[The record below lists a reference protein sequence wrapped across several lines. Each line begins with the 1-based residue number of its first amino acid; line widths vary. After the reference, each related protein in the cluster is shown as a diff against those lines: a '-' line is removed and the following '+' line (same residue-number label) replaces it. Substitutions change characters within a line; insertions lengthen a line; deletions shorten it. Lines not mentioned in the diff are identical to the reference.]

1 MIVAYVS
8 GHGFGHATRTA
19 EVLRVVRE
27 LDAAVPIT
35 VVSAAPAS
43 LFEDV
48 IEPPLRVRRVE
59 CDVGLA
65 QRDALTIDEA
75 GTLER
80 WARHL
85 RGFGEL
91 AASESQRLRAG
102 HARVVLGDVP
112 PLAFVAAAEAGVSSF
127 ALANF
132 SWDWI
137 YRHLSR
143 RSPELSEAA
152 DFCAAAYAS
161 CDRLLRL
168 PFAGDMSA
176 FTAIEDVPLVARLP
190 KQSRVDARQRL
201 GLPSGRL
208 VLLSFGGLGLPGFDP
223 TVLAPLAE
231 YHFCAVGDLPSGPP
245 NLTVLERAALRAAGV
260 GYEDVVGA
268 ADCVVTKPG
277 YGIVSDAIG
286 AGTPIVYTERGDFPE
301 FPILVRG
308 MAQYVPAAHVSN
320 ADLRAG
326 RLREPLAAVIGA
338 SVPARPPMNGA
349 RVVAEL
355 LLGAAA

>member
-27 LDAAVPIT
+27 LDPAVPIT
-35 VVSAAPAS
+35 VASAAPAG

-48 IEPPLRVRRVE
+48 ILPPLRIRRLE

-75 GTLER
+75 GTVER
-80 WARHL
+80 WGRYV

-91 AASESQRLRAG
+91 VETESHRLRAG
-102 HARVVLGDVP
+102 RARVVLGDVP
-112 PLAFVAAAEAGVSSF
+112 PLAFVAAADAGVTSL

-143 RSPELSEAA
+143 RNPDLAEAA
-152 DFCAAAYAS
+152 DFCAIAYGS

-168 PFAGDMSA
+168 PFSGDLSA
-176 FTAIEDVPLVARLP
+176 FPSIEDVPLVARRP
-190 KQSRVDARQRL
+190 RRSKVDTRHRL
-201 GLPSGRL
+201 GLPAGRL

-223 TVLAPLAE
+223 QVLAPLSE
-231 YHFCAVGDLPSGPP
+231 YHFFAVGDLPAGPP
-245 NLTVLERAALRAAGV
+245 NLTVIDRAALAAAAV

-308 MAQYVPAAHVSN
+308 MASYVPSAHVGN
-320 ADLRAG
+320 ADLYAG
-326 RLREPLAAVIGA
+326 NLREPLAAVIGA
-338 SVPARPPMNGA
+338 TVPEPPPSDGA
-349 RVVAEL
+349 RVAAERL
-355 LLGAAA
+355 LAAA

>member
-19 EVLRVVRE
+19 EVLRVVRG
-27 LDAAVPIT
+27 LDPAVPIT
-35 VVSAAPAS
+35 VVSAAPAG
-43 LFEDV
+43 LFAEV
-48 IEPPLRVRRVE
+48 IAPPLRIRTLE

-65 QRDALTIDEA
+65 QRDALTIDEG

-80 WARHL
+80 WARHV

-91 AASESQRLRAG
+91 VESESLRLRAAR
-102 HARVVLGDVP
+102 ARVVLGDVP
-112 PLAFVAAAEAGVSSF
+112 PLAFVAAADAGVASL

-143 RSPELSEAA
+143 RHPELAKAA
-152 DFCAAAYAS
+152 DFCAAAYGS

-168 PFAGDMSA
+168 PFHGDLSA
-176 FTAIEDVPLVARLP
+176 FPSIEDIPLVARHP
-190 KQSRVDARQRL
+190 RISKADARHRL
-201 GLPSGRL
+201 GLPATRL

-223 TVLAPLAE
+223 QVLAPLSE
-231 YHFCAVGDLPSGPP
+231 YRFFAVGDLSTGPP
-245 NLTVLERAALRAAGV
+245 NLTVLDRSALATSEV
-260 GYEDVVGA
+260 GYADVVGA

-308 MAQYVPAAHVSN
+308 MAEYVPSAHVSN

-326 RLREPLAAVIGA
+326 KLREALGAVVGA
-338 SVPARPPMNGA
+338 SVPEPPPTDGA
-349 RVVAEL
+349 TVAAERL
-355 LLGAAA
+355 LAAAA